1 MPNNHKRPSKQTTA
15 PRRARKSKR
24 INPNASALSYNGP
37 YSLPGSREQNTLYT
51 IECRS
56 VLPLT
61 SSVGGDIT
69 TVIDNNPS
77 GYQDWTSIASLWD
90 EYRPLALKVAFK
102 PNNRYSKTTTV
113 TVPIYIVVDRDS
125 LGAITSK
132 NAAVQYES
140 CSIKTLDDPWT
151 KGAKTIGISGL
162 TTTQWI
168 TTASPYGTYCVKTF
182 ATGCSNSTNYG
193 DLFITLLI
201 QVRGRN

>member
-1 MPNNHKRPSKQTTA
+1 MKNKNKQNKNRKRRSST
-15 PRRARKSKR
+15 RSRKV
-24 INPNASALSYNGP
+24 NPPASALSYSGP

-61 SSVGGDIT
+61 STVGGVIN
-69 TVIDNNPS
+69 TVVDNNPS
-77 GYQDWTSIASLWD
+77 GYLDWSSIAALWD
-90 EYRPLALKVAFK
+90 EYRPLALRVSFK

-113 TVPIYIVVDRDS
+113 TVPLYVVVDRDS
-125 LGAITSK
+125 TGVIASK

-140 CSIKTLDDPWT
+140 CSIKNLDDPWS

-162 TTTQWI
+162 TTTQFI
-168 TTASPYGTYCVKTF
+168 TTASPAATYCIKMY
-182 ATGCSNSTNYG
+182 ADSASNSTTYG